1 MEYDV
6 KYYQQVAD
14 ELRASGPIEGLW
26 LKALAVANADKE
38 KAKAFY
44 IQWRVEQIVTAELH
58 QSKNKTSCTIEC
70 PKCRTKE
77 IIPIGYLKDPSYYKV
92 FKISYN
98 SFLGRITFG
107 CNNCGN
113 KFKKETQF
121 LI

>member
-14 ELRASGPIEGLW
+14 ELRASGPLEGLW

-44 IQWRVEQIVTAELH
+44 IQWRVEQIVTAELQ
-58 QSKNKTSCTIEC
+58 QSKNKTNYTIEC
-70 PKCRTKE
+70 PKCHTTE
-77 IIPIGYLKDPSYYKV
+77 TIPTAHVKNPSYYKI
-92 FKISYN
+92 FNINYN
-98 SFLGRITFG
+98 SFLGRITFV
-107 CNNCGN
+107 CNNCG
-113 KFKKETQF
+113 KTFKKDTQL